1 VSEWFWLVFVVLAV
15 QPMLRQRLL
24 EAMRGRL
31 IGRLEQRRGSRVIS
45 LVHRQETVSFLGI
58 PVLRYIDVD
67 DSEQILR
74 AIHLTDPEL
83 PIDLVLHT
91 PGGLA
96 LASTQIARALSR
108 HKGKVTVLIPHYAM
122 SGGTLIALAADEIV
136 MSEHAVLGPADPQV
150 GGVPAASILRAVER
164 KPIAEVEDETLI
176 LADQSEMALNQ
187 LRQTIHDLTA
197 DRLPEH
203 VRDTL
208 ASDLSEG
215 RWTHD
220 YPVTV
225 DEARKLGLTIS
236 TQMPGEILELMALY
250 PQPVRKQPSVEYS
263 PGRRGARPPRT
274 P

>member
-1 VSEWFWLVFVVLAV
+1 MSEWIWLVVALLAV
-15 QPMLRQRLL
+15 QPMIRQRLL
-24 EAMRGRL
+24 ESMRARL
-31 IGRLEQRRGSRVIS
+31 IGRIEQQRGSRVIS
-45 LVHRQETVSFLGI
+45 LVHRLETMSFLGI
-58 PVLRYIDVD
+58 PVFRYIDVD

-74 AIHLTDPEL
+74 AIHLTDPAL

-96 LASTQIARALSR
+96 LASTQIARALAR
-108 HKGKVTVLIPHYAM
+108 HPGKVTVFVPHYAM

-136 MSEHAVLGPADPQV
+136 MSEHAVLGPVDPQV
-150 GGVPAASILRAVER
+150 GGAPAASILRAVER

-187 LRQTIHDLTA
+187 LRQTVHDITA

-203 VRDTL
+203 VREAL
-208 ASDLSEG
+208 ARDLSEG

-225 DEARKLGLTIS
+225 DEARKLGLTV
-236 TQMPGEILELMALY
+236 TTAMPAEVLQLMALY
-250 PQPVRKQPSVEYS
+250 PQPRQPGVEYL
-263 PGRRGARPPRT
+263 PRRRGIGAPR
-274 P
+274 